1 MVTTGVAL
9 SNTHP
14 VIFVGR
20 DIARFLRYKVT
31 YLLPDHQYRIK
42 ERAAAR
48 IRADVIFGRD
58 SEIDDLKS
66 SLEYGTSI
74 EETAVFLCRSGSGR
88 PQRERNERR
97 DVRAPDLSYVDTS
110 MHLHGCAK
118 LPCSFW

>member
-1 MVTTGVAL
+1 MFTLTRTATP
-9 SNTHP
+9 SFADH
-14 VIFVGR
+14 R
-20 DIARFLRYKVT
+20 IASPRE
-31 YLLPDHQYRIK
+31 I
-42 ERAAAR
+42 RAAAR

>member
-1 MVTTGVAL
+1 MRNSRGCA
-9 SNTHP
+9 NP
-14 VIFVGR
+14 RGR
-20 DIARFLRYKVT
+20 NFREG
-31 YLLPDHQYRIK
+31 Q
-42 ERAAAR
+42 
-48 IRADVIFGRD
+48 G
-58 SEIDDLKS
+58 EIDDLKS

-97 DVRAPDLSYVDTS
+97 DVRAPDLSYVGTS

>member
-1 MVTTGVAL
+1 L

-74 EETAVFLCRSGSGR
+74 EETAVFLCRSGSGLSVSATSAGTFA
-88 PQRERNERR
+88 PPTSHMWTPACIFMAARNCRVVSGR
-97 DVRAPDLSYVDTS
+97 TV
-110 MHLHGCAK
+110 
-118 LPCSFW
+118 